1 MSENEEKREALHE
14 HIQKAIRRGGS
25 YSSEEIEAFLAAD
38 EETDAIL
45 AGDDSIKRYLH
56 SEPLIT
62 VTPDEPDKGTY
73 TIFSLVGDREVIF
86 NAFGLL
92 KLAEWIEAHR
102 DRLEREARE
111 FAERYGFH

>member
-1 MSENEEKREALHE
+1 MSENEEKREVLRQHVQDALSQGE
-14 HIQKAIRRGGS
+14 S
-25 YSSEEIEAFLAAD
+25 YTDEEIG
-38 EETDAIL
+38 AIL
-45 AGDDSIKRYLH
+45 TSDGSIKRYLH

-62 VTPDEPDKGTY
+62 VTPDEPDKGAY
-73 TIFSLVGDREVIF
+73 TVFSLVGDREVIF

-102 DRLEREARE
+102 DRLEREAGE